1 MKSFLV
7 AAISAPVLGLVLTS
21 IAPAQEPPPP
31 DRAAQTLPAGQLPP
45 PLPDGNV
52 PVSSDP
58 NESLPPLA
66 PPDTGIRTSPRRL
79 AEAKLRYQA
88 TRGRLQQLA
97 KGGEPPLAESRVSR
111 LGVEDN
117 DLRDRL
123 RAAVADDFDAR
134 RELQQAEL
142 AELEGRVTRIKRALE
157 IRDAMR
163 DTIIDQ
169 RTEELLDQIDEG
181 GKSGK
186 REGDAAQGSGRA
198 SYPHNKDGAAA
209 TPDESSADTVQAGRL
224 LKADVDEAKA
234 NLESAERAY
243 ERVKRLHASGSVSQ
257 EILDEEADKLKR
269 AKLQLER
276 ALIKIDAFL
285 EAHPSGL
292 PAAKGVP
299 ASDGTAN
306 ERL

>member
-7 AAISAPVLGLVLTS
+7 AAVSAFALGLVLTS
-21 IAPAQEPPPP
+21 ISPAQESQTRRGP
-31 DRAAQTLPAGQLPP
+31 AQTLPTSQLPP
-45 PLPDGNV
+45 QV
-52 PVSSDP
+52 PVGYVPVGSDA

-66 PPDTGIRTSPRRL
+66 PPDAETRTSPRPV
-79 AEAKLRYQA
+79 ADAKKRYQA
-88 TRGRLQQLA
+88 THERLQQLA
-97 KGGEPPLAESRVSR
+97 KGGEPSLVQSTVR
-111 LGVEDN
+111 LEDR
-117 DLRDRL
+117 DPRDRL
-123 RAAVADDFDAR
+123 RAAVAEDFDAR

-142 AELEGRVTRIKRALE
+142 AELEGRVVRIKRALQ

-169 RTEELLDQIDEG
+169 RTEELLGQIDEG
-181 GKSGK
+181 GTSG
-186 REGDAAQGSGRA
+186 EQGDAAQGSGRTP
-198 SYPHNKDGAAA
+198 SLRNKNAAGVP
-209 TPDESSADTVQAGRL
+209 PDESGADAVQEGRL
-224 LKADVDEAKA
+224 LKADVDEAKV

-299 ASDGTAN
+299 AGDGAVHG
-306 ERL
+306 RQ